1 MTRFRQIIAGL
12 AALLAAA
19 TVGAQPPGPPP
30 PPAPLDAASR
40 TAVVDAAAKALRER
54 YVYPD
59 VGRSAAEA
67 IEAALAAGTY
77 DEIVQPWAFAERLT
91 ADLQDVAHDKHM
103 RLSARGPAPA
113 AATGGPPP
121 GPPPRSEAGVARA
134 DRLPGNIGY
143 IEVVALPGLDAFK
156 PPVEKAMAS
165 LADTRALI
173 IDLRRNGGG
182 TPHAE
187 VYLTSYLLDPA
198 KPIAVNRFVWRNP
211 GTETFRTEEF
221 MSSPTP
227 YWYRDKPVY
236 VLTSARTFSGGEAVA
251 YDMQALKL
259 ATIVGETTGGGANPG
274 GMAPL
279 TPDFA
284 MFVPGGRGEN
294 PTTGTNWEG
303 VGVKPDVEAP
313 AADALKVALRLLGHT
328 TDKIDVDAV
337 SEARLFEPRST
348 ANPASEPSIR
358 RISEELAR
366 GEPNYDLLTP
376 GMQEVTR
383 QQLPQLTQRFQA
395 LGAIQ
400 SVTFVE
406 VGPQGGDAFDV
417 AYENG
422 GLRWNIS
429 VAPDGKTS
437 GAGIRPLGPPP
448 GATPASVPT
457 GAAAGAPTGAAP
469 ASVPP
474 R

>member
-1 MTRFRQIIAGL
+1 MTYLRRVIVGL
-12 AALLAAA
+12 AATLLA
-19 TVGAQPPGPPP
+19 TVAGRAQPPGPPP
-30 PPAPLDAASR
+30 PPAPLDAAGR
-40 TAVVDAAAKALRER
+40 TAVVNAAAEALRQR

-59 VGRSAAEA
+59 VGRRAAES
-67 IEAALAAGTY
+67 IEAALAAGAY

-91 ADLQDVAHDKHM
+91 VDLQAVAHDKHL
-103 RLSARGPAPA
+103 RVSARGPAHMPVYA
-113 AATGGPPP
+113 AGCPPP
-121 GPPPRSEAGVARA
+121 GPPPSSDAGIARA

-143 IEVVALPGLDAFK
+143 IEVVGLPGLDAFK
-156 PPVEKAMAS
+156 PPLERAMAA

-198 KPIAVNRFVWRNP
+198 KPIPVNRIDWRNP

-221 MSSPTP
+221 LSSPTP

-274 GMAPL
+274 GGAPL
-279 TPDFA
+279 TPDFG
-284 MFVPGGRGEN
+284 MFMPGGRGEN

-303 VGVKPDVEAP
+303 VGVKPDVPAP
-313 AADALKVALRLLGHT
+313 AADALKVALGLLGHT
-328 TDKIDVDAV
+328 TDETEIDAL
-337 SEARLFEPRST
+337 SEASLFEPRSI
-348 ANPASEPSIR
+348 ANPLSEPTIR
-358 RISEELAR
+358 RTAEELAR

-383 QQLPQLTQRFQA
+383 AQLAGLQQTFQS
-395 LGAIQ
+395 LGPIE

-417 AYENG
+417 TFANG
-422 GLRWNIS
+422 ALRWTITLT
-429 VAPDGKTS
+429 PDGKTA

-448 GATPASVPT
+448 GA
-457 GAAAGAPTGAAP
+457 AP
-469 ASVPP
+469 ASPPP

>member
-1 MTRFRQIIAGL
+1 MTRLQRIVVGL
-12 AALLAAA
+12 AASLFATLAAR
-19 TVGAQPPGPPP
+19 AQPPGPPP
-30 PPAPLDAASR
+30 PPAPLDAAGR
-40 TAVVDAAAKALRER
+40 TAVVTAAADRLRQR

-59 VGRSAAEA
+59 VGRRAAEA
-67 IEAALAAGTY
+67 IEAGLAAGKY

-91 ADLQDVAHDKHM
+91 ADIAEVAHDKHL
-103 RLSARGPAPA
+103 RVTARGPAPVPA
-113 AATGGPPP
+113 AAAGGAPP

-143 IEVVALPGLDAFK
+143 IEVVGLPGLDVFK
-156 PPVEKAMAS
+156 PPVERAMAT

-173 IDLRRNGGG
+173 VDLRRNGGG
-182 TPHAE
+182 TPEAE

-198 KPIAVNRFVWRNP
+198 KPVAVNRFVWRNP

-221 MSSPTP
+221 MSQPTP

-236 VLTSARTFSGGEAVA
+236 VLTSAQTFSGGEAVA

-274 GMAPL
+274 GSGPI
-279 TPDFA
+279 TPDFG
-284 MFVPGGRGEN
+284 MFMPGGRGEN

-303 VGVKPDVEAP
+303 VGVKPDVAVP
-313 AADALKVALRLLGHT
+313 AADALRVALGRLGHA
-328 TDKIDVDAV
+328 TDKTEIDAL

-348 ANPASEPSIR
+348 ANPLSEPTIR
-358 RISEELAR
+358 RTAAELAR

-376 GMQEVTR
+376 AMQQVTR
-383 QQLPQLTQRFQA
+383 AQLAGLQQTFQS
-395 LGAIQ
+395 LGALE

-417 AYENG
+417 KFANG
-422 GLRWNIS
+422 ALRWTITLT
-429 VAPDGKTS
+429 PDGKTA

-448 GATPASVPT
+448 GA
-457 GAAAGAPTGAAP
+457 AP
-469 ASVPP
+469 ASPPP

>member
-1 MTRFRQIIAGL
+1 MTRLRGFIVGFL
-12 AALLAAA
+12 ALLAAPSLL
-19 TVGAQPPGPPP
+19 AQLPGPPP
-30 PPAPLDAASR
+30 PPGPLDAAGR
-40 TAVVDAAAKALRER
+40 TAVVNAAANALRER

-59 VGRSAAEA
+59 VGRRAAEA
-67 IEAALAAGTY
+67 IETALAAGKY
-77 DEIVQPWAFAERLT
+77 DEIVQPWALAERLT

-103 RLSARGPAPA
+103 RVSARGPAPTPA

-134 DRLPGNIGY
+134 DRLPGNVGY
-143 IEVVALPGLDAFK
+143 IEVVALPGLDSFK
-156 PPVEKAMAS
+156 PPVERAMAA

-182 TPHAE
+182 TPQAE

-198 KPIAVNRFVWRNP
+198 KPVAVNRFVWRNP

-221 MSSPTP
+221 MSSATP

-251 YDMQALKL
+251 YDMQVLKL

-303 VGVKPDVEAP
+303 VGVKPDVATP
-313 AADALKVALRLLGHT
+313 AADALKVALGLLGQA
-328 TDKIDVDAV
+328 TDETEIDTL
-337 SEARLFEPRST
+337 SEARLFELRST
-348 ANPASEPSIR
+348 ANPLSEPTIR
-358 RISEELAR
+358 RTADELAR

-376 GMQEVTR
+376 GMQQVTR
-383 QQLPQLTQRFQA
+383 QQLAGLQQTFKN
-395 LGAIQ
+395 LGAIE

-406 VGPQGGDAFDV
+406 VDAQGGDAFDV
-417 AYENG
+417 KFANG
-422 GLRWNIS
+422 ALRWSI
-429 VAPDGKTS
+429 VVLPDGKTAA
-437 GAGIRPLGPPP
+437 AGIRSIGPPP
-448 GATPASVPT
+448 APAP
-457 GAAAGAPTGAAP
+457 AP
-469 ASVPP
+469 AS

>member
-1 MTRFRQIIAGL
+1 MARLAAIIVGLAVSLL
-12 AALLAAA
+12 AALA
-19 TVGAQPPGPPP
+19 VQAQPPGPPL

-40 TAVVDAAAKALRER
+40 TAVVNAAADALRQR

-59 VGRSAAEA
+59 VGRRAAEA
-67 IEAALAAGTY
+67 IEAALAAGKY

-91 ADLQDVAHDKHM
+91 ADLQEVAHDKHM
-103 RLSARGPAPA
+103 RVSARGPAPVPA
-113 AATGGPPP
+113 AATGAAPP

-143 IEVVALPGLDAFK
+143 IEVVALPGLDTFK
-156 PPVEKAMAS
+156 PPVERAMAA

-173 IDLRRNGGG
+173 VDLRRNGGG
-182 TPHAE
+182 TPQAE

-198 KPIAVNRFVWRNP
+198 KPVAVNKFVWRNP

-274 GMAPL
+274 GGAPL
-279 TPDFA
+279 TPDFG
-284 MFVPGGRGEN
+284 MFMPSGRGEN

-303 VGVKPDVEAP
+303 VGVKPDVAVP
-313 AADALKVALRLLGHT
+313 ASDALKVALGLLGQT
-328 TDKIDVDAV
+328 TDKVEIDAL
-337 SEARLFEPRST
+337 SEARLFEPRKT
-348 ANPASEPSIR
+348 ANPLSEPTIR
-358 RISEELAR
+358 RTAEELAR

-376 GMQEVTR
+376 GMQQVTR
-383 QQLPQLTQRFQA
+383 AQLAGLQQTFQSM
-395 LGAIQ
+395 GAIE

-406 VGPQGGDAFDV
+406 VDAQGGDAFDV
-417 AYENG
+417 KFANG
-422 GLRWNIS
+422 ALRWSI
-429 VAPDGKTS
+429 VVLPDGKTA

-448 GATPASVPT
+448 GA
-457 GAAAGAPTGAAP
+457 AP
-469 ASVPP
+469 ASPPP

>member
-1 MTRFRQIIAGL
+1 MTPFLRIIAGFS
-12 AALLAAA
+12 ALVASA
-19 TVGAQPPGPPP
+19 TVLAQPAGPPAP
-30 PPAPLDAASR
+30 PGPLDAAGR
-40 TAVVDAAAKALRER
+40 TAVVKAAADALRQR

-59 VGRSAAEA
+59 VGRRAAEA
-67 IEAALAAGTY
+67 IEAALAAGKY

-91 ADLQDVAHDKHM
+91 ADLQAVANDKHM
-103 RLSARGPAPA
+103 RVSARGPAPVPV

-121 GPPPRSEAGVARA
+121 GPPPRSEAGVTRS

-156 PPVEKAMAS
+156 APVDKAMAG

-173 IDLRRNGGG
+173 VDLRRNGGG
-182 TPHAE
+182 TPQAE
-187 VYLTSYLLDPA
+187 VYLTSSLLDPA
-198 KPIAVNRFVWRNP
+198 KAVAVNKFVWRNP
-211 GTETFRTEEF
+211 NTETFRTEEF

-274 GMAPL
+274 GTAPL

-303 VGVKPDVEAP
+303 VGVKPDVAVP
-313 AADALKVALRLLGHT
+313 AADALKVALGLLGHA
-328 TDKIDVDAV
+328 TDKTDIEAL
-337 SEARLFEPRST
+337 SEARLFEPRKT
-348 ANPASEPSIR
+348 ANPLAEPTIR
-358 RISEELAR
+358 RTAEELAR

-376 GMQEVTR
+376 GMQQATR
-383 QQLPQLTQRFQA
+383 AQLAGLQQTMQS
-395 LGAIQ
+395 LGAIE

-406 VGPQGGDAFDV
+406 VDAQGRDAFDV
-417 AYENG
+417 KFANG
-422 GLRWNIS
+422 ALRWTI
-429 VAPDGKTS
+429 VLTPDGKTA

-448 GATPASVPT
+448 GA
-457 GAAAGAPTGAAP
+457 APT
-469 ASVPP
+469 VP
-474 R
+474 

>member
-1 MTRFRQIIAGL
+1 MHAEQHELCQTDARRLLNPFRSANMIGRRTCDPAIGENLMTRLQGIIVGL
-12 AALLAAA
+12 AVFLAAA
-19 TVGAQPPGPPP
+19 AVRAQPPGPPP
-30 PPAPLDAASR
+30 PPAPLDAAGR
-40 TAVVDAAAKALRER
+40 TAVVNAAADALRQR
-54 YVYPD
+54 YIYPD
-59 VGRSAAEA
+59 VGKRAAEA

-91 ADLQDVAHDKHM
+91 ADLQEVAHDKHM
-103 RLSARGPAPA
+103 RVSARGPAPVPA

-156 PPVEKAMAS
+156 PPFERAMAA

-173 IDLRRNGGG
+173 VDLRRNGGG

-187 VYLTSYLLDPA
+187 VYVTSYLLDPA

-211 GTETFRTEEF
+211 GTETFRTEDF

-274 GMAPL
+274 GGAPL
-279 TPDFA
+279 TPDFG

-303 VGVKPDVEAP
+303 VGVKPDVASSS
-313 AADALKVALRLLGHT
+313 ADALKVALGLLGYA
-328 TDKIDVDAV
+328 TDKTEIDAL
-337 SEARLFEPRST
+337 SEA
-348 ANPASEPSIR
+348 ASLRASFD
-358 RISEELAR
+358 
-366 GEPNYDLLTP
+366 GEPT
-376 GMQEVTR
+376 
-383 QQLPQLTQRFQA
+383 
-395 LGAIQ
+395 LGTHDSPHCGRAC
-400 SVTFVE
+400 
-406 VGPQGGDAFDV
+406 
-417 AYENG
+417 
-422 GLRWNIS
+422 
-429 VAPDGKTS
+429 
-437 GAGIRPLGPPP
+437 
-448 GATPASVPT
+448 
-457 GAAAGAPTGAAP
+457 
-469 ASVPP
+469 P